1 VREKRAANL
10 SAVIN
15 CPKSK
20 VKTSSTYYHINDRN
34 GKKLEFTKESDREVK
49 IMKRASGVA
58 DKNES
63 TCQERSGGG
72 KNWGQRAGMGVKIWG
87 EKYKTRVKVIK

>member
-63 TCQERSGGG
+63 TCQERSG
-72 KNWGQRAGMGVKIWG
+72 RG
-87 EKYKTRVKVIK
+87 EKLGAAGRYGGENMG